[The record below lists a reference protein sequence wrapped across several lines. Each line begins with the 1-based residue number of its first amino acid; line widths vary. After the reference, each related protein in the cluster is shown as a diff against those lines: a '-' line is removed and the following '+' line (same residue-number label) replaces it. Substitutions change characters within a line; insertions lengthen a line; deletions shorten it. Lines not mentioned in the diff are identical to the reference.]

1 MSIYEPLG
9 PIFSIQPWNFPLF
22 LPFKSSI
29 ASIMA
34 GNTVILKPAPSVP
47 EMSLV
52 VKEAY
57 VEGGFSNGEFDVV
70 FAQN

>member
-1 MSIYEPLG
+1 
-9 PIFSIQPWNFPLF
+9 
-22 LPFKSSI
+22 
-29 ASIMA
+29 MA

-57 VEGGFSNGEFDVV
+57 VEGGFNNGEFDVV
-70 FAQN
+70 FAKN

>member
-1 MSIYEPLG
+1 MV
-9 PIFSIQPWNFPLF
+9 
-22 LPFKSSI
+22 
-29 ASIMA
+29 

-47 EMSLV
+47 EMSLM

-57 VEGGFSNGEFDVV
+57 VEGGFDNGEFDVV